1 MSFAKNID
9 KNYYKTIS
17 RNLSAKYNQKDFEH
31 AKQPDTYAAETASK
45 KLIPKAAEASG
56 DLTDNRIANNITVI
70 SRKSP
75 QNSSETVE
83 CKTENT

>member
-1 MSFAKNID
+1 M
-9 KNYYKTIS
+9 
-17 RNLSAKYNQKDFEH
+17 
-31 AKQPDTYAAETASK
+31 AETASK